1 MNISNQDAID
11 HPVNAEVRALE
22 RAGLGELRAKWRSK
36 WGTPPK
42 LRSVHLLRMIT
53 AWRLQSDAFGG
64 LDDET
69 RQRLRR
75 TCGPRLPNPAVGT
88 RLTREYQGVLYE
100 VEIVDGGVGYAG
112 REYRSLS
119 EVARLITG
127 VHWNGPRFF
136 GLRQEGRS

>member
-1 MNISNQDAID
+1 MNIANRDAVD

-69 RQRLRR
+69 GQRLRR
-75 TCGPRLPNPAVGT
+75 TCGPRLPNPTAGT
-88 RLTREYQGVLYE
+88 RLTRE
-100 VEIVDGGVGYAG
+100 
-112 REYRSLS
+112 
-119 EVARLITG
+119 
-127 VHWNGPRFF
+127 
-136 GLRQEGRS
+136 

>member
-1 MNISNQDAID
+1 MSTLDDVNVAVSID
-11 HPVNAEVRALE
+11 AEVRALD
-22 RAGLGELRAKWRSK
+22 RANLGELRAKWRSK
-36 WGTPPK
+36 WGAPPK
-42 LRSVHLLRMIT
+42 LRSTRLLRLIT

-64 LDDET
+64 LDDNT

-75 TCGPRLPNPAVGT
+75 SSAPHIANPPAGT

-100 VEIVDGGVGYAG
+100 VEILDNGVAHAG

-127 VHWNGPRFF
+127 VRWNGPRFF
-136 GLRQEGRS
+136 GLRQERLS